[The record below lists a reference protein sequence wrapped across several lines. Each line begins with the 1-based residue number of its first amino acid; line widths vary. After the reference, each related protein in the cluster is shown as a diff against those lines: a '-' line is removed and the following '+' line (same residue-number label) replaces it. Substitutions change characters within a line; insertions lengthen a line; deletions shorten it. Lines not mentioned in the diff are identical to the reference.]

1 MSDHKC
7 SGYNEEQR
15 RDDGPCERDTSNP
28 SSSSISASYG
38 SQEDHKITSGEVGRR
53 SITSISK
60 DVIRTFQT
68 TMQGN
73 NRSNHMMPQNSIV
86 PQSIQPKFQKL
97 ASEGS
102 RLAHSVQ
109 HSAQNVNDKLGN
121 MLRRSSSPSASSLE
135 GDRGIYASQSAR
147 QWGSNVSAEIST
159 FATQKV
165 VPLFKRQNTYPPTS
179 GGYSGYSG
187 WHQSGSGSTKGSKDV
202 SFDYVLM
209 KDNE

>member
-1 MSDHKC
+1 MSDHQY

-15 RDDGPCERDTSNP
+15 RDDGTCERDTSSP
-28 SSSSISASYG
+28 SSSSISVSYG
-38 SQEDHKITSGEVGRR
+38 SQEDHFIGEVGRR

-60 DVIRTFQT
+60 DVIRTVQT

-102 RLAHSVQ
+102 RLAHSV
-109 HSAQNVNDKLGN
+109 HCSAQNVNDKLGN
-121 MLRRSSSPSASSLE
+121 MLRRSSSPSASNLE
-135 GDRGIYASQSAR
+135 SDRGIYASQSAR

-159 FATQKV
+159 FTTQKV
-165 VPLFKRQNTYPPTS
+165 VPFFKRQNTYPPTS

-187 WHQSGSGSTKGSKDV
+187 WHGSGSTKGDV